1 MPATLRPE
9 GKGGVDAAT
18 GTFAALIRAAMRRGV
33 LAILFII
40 LPIFGLIL
48 AGWALRRAG
57 VFGAG
62 TTAELNRF
70 VIWLA
75 LPALM
80 FDIVA
85 GAHWADIWRPG
96 YIGAFGGGVAV
107 IFAGT
112 VLAGRVLRRPLPDAV
127 VDGLNAG
134 YSNTAYV
141 GFPLA
146 AAVLG
151 PQSRTGVLIACI
163 LTMTILFAV
172 SLALVELGLHGRGA
186 GGGAG
191 AIARRVGSRLM
202 RSPLVV
208 APAAGALVLASGLGL
223 PAPLHAFT
231 SLLGNAASPC
241 ALVALGL
248 FLGED
253 RSSGARHLPAVVV
266 LTASKLIGQPLIT
279 WLLAVHVFALDAAAT
294 TLAVLIAA
302 LPTGTGAWM
311 VSAIHARDAAVTARV
326 LLASTVGSVV
336 TLTVLLSWL

>member
-1 MPATLRPE
+1 
-9 GKGGVDAAT
+9 
-18 GTFAALIRAAMRRGV
+18 MRRRV

-57 VFGAG
+57 VFNAG

-85 GAHWADIWRPG
+85 SAHWEQIWRPG
-96 YIGAFGGGVAV
+96 FIAAFGGGMAV
-107 IFAGT
+107 IFVGT
-112 VLAGRVLRRPLPDAV
+112 VLVAHMLRRPLPDAV
-127 VDGLNAG
+127 VDALNAG

-151 PQSRTGVLIACI
+151 PGSRTGVLIACI

-186 GGGAG
+186 GGGIG
-191 AIARRVGSRLM
+191 AIARRVGLRLM
-202 RSPLVV
+202 RSPLVM

-223 PAPLHAFT
+223 PAPLHAFA
-231 SLLGNAASPC
+231 SLLGHAASPC

-248 FLGED
+248 FLGEE
-253 RSSGARHLPAVVV
+253 RSGGTRHGSAIAV
-266 LTASKLIGQPLIT
+266 LTGLKLVGQPLVT
-279 WLLAVHVFALDAAAT
+279 WVLAVHVFALDAATT

-311 VSAIHARDAAVTARV
+311 VSAIYARDAEVTARV
-326 LLASTVGSVV
+326 LLATTVGSVV
-336 TLTVLLSWL
+336 TLTLLLTWL

>member
-1 MPATLRPE
+1 
-9 GKGGVDAAT
+9 
-18 GTFAALIRAAMRRGV
+18 MRRRV

-57 VFGAG
+57 VFNAQ

-85 GAHWADIWRPG
+85 GARWADIWRPG
-96 YIGAFGGGVAV
+96 FIAAFGGGVAV
-107 IFAGT
+107 IFAVT
-112 VLAGRVLRRPLPDAV
+112 LLIARILRRPLPDAV

-172 SLALVELGLHGRGA
+172 SLALVELGLHGRSA
-186 GGGAG
+186 GGG
-191 AIARRVGSRLM
+191 VGVIVRCVGLRLM
-202 RSPLVV
+202 RSPLVM

-223 PAPLHAFT
+223 PAPLHAFAG
-231 SLLGNAASPC
+231 LLGNAASPC

-248 FLGED
+248 FLAEERGGGT
-253 RSSGARHLPAVVV
+253 RQGPAIAV
-266 LTASKLIGQPLIT
+266 LTGLKLVGQPLVT
-279 WLLAVHVFALDAAAT
+279 WVLAVHVFALDAAAT

-311 VSAIHARDAAVTARV
+311 ISAIHARDAAVTARV

-336 TLTVLLSWL
+336 TLTLLLSWL

>member
-1 MPATLRPE
+1 MR
-9 GKGGVDAAT
+9 T
-18 GTFAALIRAAMRRGV
+18 GSV

-40 LPIFGLIL
+40 LPIFGLIA
-48 AGWALRRAG
+48 AGWALRRVG

-85 GAHWADIWRPG
+85 TARWADIWQPG
-96 YIGAFGGGVAV
+96 YIGAFSGGIAV
-107 IFAGT
+107 IFCAT
-112 VLAGRVLRRPLPDAV
+112 ILVGRALRRSLPDAV

-146 AAVLG
+146 AAALG
-151 PQSRTGVLIACI
+151 PGSRTGVLIACI
-163 LTMTILFAV
+163 LTMTILFAI

-186 GGGAG
+186 GGGIG
-191 AIARRVGSRLM
+191 AIAQRVGTRLV

-208 APAAGALVLASGLGL
+208 APAIGALVLASGLGL
-223 PAPLHAFT
+223 PAPLHAFA
-231 SLLGNAASPC
+231 SLLGAAASPC

-248 FLGED
+248 FLGEQ
-253 RSSGARHLPAVVV
+253 RREGEQALPTVAA
-266 LTASKLIGQPLIT
+266 LTALKLIGQPLVT
-279 WLLAVHVFALDAAAT
+279 WVLAVQVFALDARTT

-311 VSAIHARDAAVTARV
+311 VSAIYTRDPAVTARV
-326 LLASTVGSVV
+326 LLATTIGSVL
-336 TLTVLLSWL
+336 TLTVLLSVI